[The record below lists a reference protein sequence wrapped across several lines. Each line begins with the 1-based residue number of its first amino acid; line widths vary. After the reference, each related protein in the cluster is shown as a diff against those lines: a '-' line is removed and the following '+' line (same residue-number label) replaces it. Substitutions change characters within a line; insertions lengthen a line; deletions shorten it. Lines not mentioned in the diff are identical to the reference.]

1 MSSLKLLL
9 DNTEKW
15 LLDKNIKQNLK
26 REIWLPLNDFRLMNP
41 NSESGEV

>member
-15 LLDKNIKQNLK
+15 LLDKNIEQNLK
-26 REIWLPLNDFRLMNP
+26 REIWLPLNGFRL
-41 NSESGEV
+41 